1 VNRLSAVIITLNEER
16 NIGRCLR
23 SLEGVADEMVVV
35 DSGSTDSTADICREM
50 GAHFHHNPW
59 PGYGPQR
66 THATGLTVHGNII
79 VLDADEALSD
89 ELRQSLLQWKE
100 NGAPGAFRFNRL
112 SNYCGHWVRHSGWY
126 PDRKF
131 RMFPKGKAHW
141 TDDRVHE
148 RLLTDLPIGHMKG
161 DLLHYTCYTVDE
173 HRERA
178 TRYAKLAAEQRVEQ
192 GKRGSLL
199 RGAVRAITRFI
210 KIFFFKRGFLDGNAG
225 WNIAVISAGA
235 AYQREVFMKELKDG

>member
-1 VNRLSAVIITLNEER
+1 MNLLSAVIITLNEER
-16 NIGRCLR
+16 NIGRCLQ
-23 SLEGVADEMVVV
+23 SLEGVADEVVVV
-35 DSGSTDSTADICREM
+35 DSGSTDRTEDICREL

-66 THATGLTVHGNII
+66 NHAIGLTAHTNII

-89 ELRQSLLQWKE
+89 ELRQSLLAWKK
-100 NGAPGAFRFNRL
+100 NGTPGAFRFNRL
-112 SNYCGHWVRHSGWY
+112 SNYCGKWVRHSGWY

-131 RMFPKGKAHW
+131 RMFPKGKASW

-148 RLLTDLPIGHMKG
+148 RLMTELPINQMKG

-178 TRYAKLAAEQRVEQ
+178 TRYAKLAAEQRVES

-199 RGAVRAITRFI
+199 RGVFRAITRFV
-210 KIFFFKRGFLDGNAG
+210 KIFFLKRGFLDGNAG

-235 AYQREVFMKELKDG
+235 AYQREVFMKRMNEG

>member
-1 VNRLSAVIITLNEER
+1 MHPLSVVIITLNEER

-23 SLEGVADEMVVV
+23 SLVGVADEAVVV
-35 DSGSTDSTADICREM
+35 DSGSTDRTADICREL

-59 PGYGPQR
+59 LGYGPQR
-66 THATGLTVHGNII
+66 THAIGLTAHDNII

-89 ELRQSLLQWKE
+89 ELRQSLLAWKKD
-100 NGAPGAFRFNRL
+100 GRPGAFRFNRL
-112 SNYCGHWVRHSGWY
+112 SNYCGKWVRHSGWY

-131 RMFPKGKAHW
+131 RMFPKGQAHW

-148 RLLTDLPIGHMKG
+148 RLLTQLPVNHMKG
-161 DLLHYTCYTVDE
+161 DLLHYTCYSVDE

-178 TRYAKLAAEQRVEQ
+178 TRYAKLAAEQRVES

-199 RGAVRAITRFI
+199 WGVFRAITRFV
-210 KIFFFKRGFLDGNAG
+210 KIFFLKRGFLDGNSG

-235 AYQREVFMKELKDG
+235 AYQREVFMKRMNEG